1 MESIVYLDGKFVP
14 LSQAKVSILDR
25 GFSYGDALF
34 ETLRVYSGKIFR
46 LDLHLDRLKRG
57 ADLIFMKLPETRE
70 RIEDILYETFNRNQG
85 ADAVIRMT
93 VTRGQGLPGKLWQD
107 DCSPTLLV
115 HVRPYQAP
123 PEEWYQKGVPVSLI
137 PDSAARLGGV
147 SEQIKSANYLSQIL
161 ARKQADDQ
169 QSVEAVM
176 MNERGEVCD
185 GTISNIFLV
194 ENGQLSTPA
203 VNGYVL
209 AGVTR
214 QVVLELAGETGVPTL
229 ERVVSPDEMVKADE
243 VFLTNTGWEILPVT
257 RIDGETVGSGR
268 PGLLTQTLQQ
278 EFRKSVE
285 AEIGK

>member
-46 LDLHLDRLKRG
+46 LGQHLDRLKRG

-107 DCSPTLLV
+107 DCSPTLSV

>member
-1 MESIVYLDGKFVP
+1 
-14 LSQAKVSILDR
+14 
-25 GFSYGDALF
+25 
-34 ETLRVYSGKIFR
+34 
-46 LDLHLDRLKRG
+46 
-57 ADLIFMKLPETRE
+57 
-70 RIEDILYETFNRNQG
+70 
-85 ADAVIRMT
+85 
-93 VTRGQGLPGKLWQD
+93 
-107 DCSPTLLV
+107 
-115 HVRPYQAP
+115 
-123 PEEWYQKGVPVSLI
+123 
-137 PDSAARLGGV
+137 
-147 SEQIKSANYLSQIL
+147 
-161 ARKQADDQ
+161 
-169 QSVEAVM
+169 AVM
-176 MNERGEVCD
+176 INEQGEVCD

-229 ERVVSPDEMVKADE
+229 ERAVSPDEMVKADE

>member
-46 LDLHLDRLKRG
+46 LGQHLDRLKRG